1 MKKEYIQPV
10 VESFTVADNYLLG
23 QSDEPDYVYLDLDLE
38 TEEEGVAD

>member
-10 VESFTVADNYLLG
+10 VETFTVADNYLLG
-23 QSDEPDYVYLDLDLE
+23 QSDERDVDLYLDLE